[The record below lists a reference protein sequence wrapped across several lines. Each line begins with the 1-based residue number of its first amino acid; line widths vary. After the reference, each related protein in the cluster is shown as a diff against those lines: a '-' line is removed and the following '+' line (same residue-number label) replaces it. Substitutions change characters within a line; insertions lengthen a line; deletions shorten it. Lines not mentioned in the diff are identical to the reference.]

1 MSEPL
6 EKFFSQIDAVQAT
19 WENIYNYTCG
29 DFESSGDMLRK
40 VIVLNKL
47 NQDFFLPEILVIIW
61 FP

>member
-29 DFESSGDMLRK
+29 DFESLGDMLRY
-40 VIVLNKL
+40 VLNKL
-47 NQDFFLPEILVIIW
+47 NQDFFFYQKYW
-61 FP
+61 